1 MIQVKIA
8 TKCTFVNRMKI
19 LTSGFSP
26 ATLALTLLSLE
37 LELFHKDW
45 FAITTGL
52 QSLVQVTVNSL
63 LILIIF

>member
-8 TKCTFVNRMKI
+8 TKCTFVNQMKI
-19 LTSGFSP
+19 LSSGFSP

-37 LELFHKDW
+37 LVLFHKDW

-52 QSLVQVTVNSL
+52 QSLVQVNTL